1 MKTFD
6 EAMAIYTKTV
16 PRDDPS
22 AIRRA
27 ADEIRIYQKKFE
39 GIAEEARSHD
49 AVMAA
54 IQCFIDNMD
63 PRSAMFSMFILGLQ
77 VGMEMEKL

>member
-6 EAMAIYTKTV
+6 EAMAIYTKSV
-16 PRDDPS
+16 CHDDPS

-54 IQCFIDNMD
+54 IQCFIENMD
-63 PRSAMFSMFILGLQ
+63 PDSAMFYMFMLGLQ